1 MQQLDY
7 NNGKGVFLRGPCRD
21 VIRKGQSL
29 LLVGSAREVV
39 KRGPECVKLKN
50 FYC

>member
-21 VIRKGQSL
+21 VISKGRSQLRES
-29 LLVGSAREVV
+29 SAREAE
-39 KRGPECVKLKN
+39 KLGPEIVKLKGLH
-50 FYC
+50 C